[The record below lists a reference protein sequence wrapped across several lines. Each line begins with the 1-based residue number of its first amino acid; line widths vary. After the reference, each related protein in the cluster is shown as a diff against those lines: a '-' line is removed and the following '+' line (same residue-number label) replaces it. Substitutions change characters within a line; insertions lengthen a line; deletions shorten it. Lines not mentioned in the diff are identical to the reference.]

1 MKATDTTRLALQ
13 ALRRYP
19 LRSAMLLLA
28 ISIGVAA
35 VVSLTAV
42 AEGAR
47 RYVTGEFASLGTNL
61 LIALPGR
68 SETAGAGLQGMLIG
82 ETARDLTLEDVI
94 ALTRSANIARVA
106 PIVIGGGTASWRSR
120 ERDITVLGT
129 TASLLEI
136 QHWGLERGR
145 FLPETDMDV
154 LSPVCVLGGVVAE
167 ELFRGREP
175 IGEWIRIGDA
185 RCRIVG
191 VLTQAGMTGAFNSD
205 EVIVLP
211 IANVQQMFNAPGVFR
226 IFIEAASGERIPDAR
241 HDVIETIKARHQGE
255 EDVTVITQDA
265 IITTFNDIFGVVTAA
280 LAAIA
285 GISLVVAGV
294 LIMNVMLVA
303 VSQRTSEIGLLKA
316 IGAKNRQILG
326 LFLTEAA
333 CLSLLGGVLGFLV
346 GTFAAFVARTL
357 YPIIDFHT
365 PAWASAAALGVAVA
379 SGLVF
384 GILPARRAARLD
396 PVLALQKR

>member
-1 MKATDTTRLALQ
+1 
-13 ALRRYP
+13 
-19 LRSAMLLLA
+19 
-28 ISIGVAA
+28 
-35 VVSLTAV
+35 
-42 AEGAR
+42 
-47 RYVTGEFASLGTNL
+47 

-82 ETARDLTLEDVI
+82 ETARDLTLADVI
-94 ALTRSANIARVA
+94 ALTRSTSISKVA
-106 PIVIGGGTASWRSR
+106 PIVIGGGAASWRSR

-129 TASLLEI
+129 TASLLDVQRWTI
-136 QHWGLERGR
+136 ERGR
-145 FLPETDMDV
+145 FLPEMDMDV

-167 ELFRGREP
+167 ELFRGRDP
-175 IGEWIRIGDA
+175 LGEWIRIGDA
-185 RCRIVG
+185 RCRIIG
-191 VLTQAGMTGAFNSD
+191 VLSQTGVTGAFNTD
-205 EVIVLP
+205 EVVVLP

-226 IFIEAASGERIPDAR
+226 IFVEAVSSERIREAR
-241 HDVIETIKARHQGE
+241 QDIIDTIKARHQGE
-255 EDVTVITQDA
+255 EDVTVVTQDA
-265 IITTFNDIFGVVTAA
+265 IIATFNDIFGVITAA

-303 VSQRTSEIGLLKA
+303 VSQRTAEVGLLKA
-316 IGAKNRQILG
+316 IGAKNRQIMG

-333 CLSLLGGVLGFLV
+333 CLSLLGGVVGYLV
-346 GTFAAFVARTL
+346 GTFVTFVARTL
-357 YPIIDFHT
+357 YPIIDFHA
-365 PAWASAAALGVAVA
+365 PGWASGAALGVAVV

>member
-1 MKATDTTRLALQ
+1 MKLTDTMRLSLQ

-19 LRSAMLLLA
+19 LRTSMLLLA

-35 VVSLTAV
+35 VVMLTAV
-42 AEGAR
+42 AEGGR

-82 ETARDLTLEDVI
+82 ETARDLTLEDVM

-106 PIVIGGGTASWRSR
+106 PIVIGGGTASWRAR

-129 TASLLEI
+129 TASLLDV
-136 QHWGLERGR
+136 QHWTIGRGR
-145 FLPETDMDV
+145 FLPQTDMDV
-154 LSPVCVLGGVVAE
+154 LSPVCVLGGVVAA
-167 ELFRGREP
+167 ELFSSRDP
-175 IGEWIRIGDA
+175 LGEWIRIGDA
-185 RCRIVG
+185 RCRIIG
-191 VLTQAGMTGAFNSD
+191 ILSQAGVTGAFNTD
-205 EVIVLP
+205 EVVVLP

-226 IFIEAASGERIPDAR
+226 IFIEAVSGERIPEAR
-241 HDVIETIKARHQGE
+241 QDILDTIKARHQGE

-265 IITTFNDIFGVVTAA
+265 IISTFNDIFGVVTAA

-333 CLSLLGGVLGFLV
+333 CLSLLGGILGFLV

-357 YPIIDFHT
+357 YPIIDFQA

-396 PVLALQKR
+396 PVLALQGR

>member
-1 MKATDTTRLALQ
+1 MRPERQ
-13 ALRRYP
+13 NR
-19 LRSAMLLLA
+19 
-28 ISIGVAA
+28 G
-35 VVSLTAV
+35 
-42 AEGAR
+42 
-47 RYVTGEFASLGTNL
+47 
-61 LIALPGR
+61 
-68 SETAGAGLQGMLIG
+68 
-82 ETARDLTLEDVI
+82 
-94 ALTRSANIARVA
+94 
-106 PIVIGGGTASWRSR
+106 SR
-120 ERDITVLGT
+120 PYR
-129 TASLLEI
+129 
-136 QHWGLERGR
+136 QHQ
-145 FLPETDMDV
+145 
-154 LSPVCVLGGVVAE
+154 E
-167 ELFRGREP
+167 E
-175 IGEWIRIGDA
+175 
-185 RCRIVG
+185 
-191 VLTQAGMTGAFNSD
+191 
-205 EVIVLP
+205 
-211 IANVQQMFNAPGVFR
+211 
-226 IFIEAASGERIPDAR
+226 
-241 HDVIETIKARHQGE
+241 RHQGE

-265 IITTFNDIFGVVTAA
+265 IITTFNDLFGVVTAA

-379 SGLVF
+379 SGVVF

>member
-1 MKATDTTRLALQ
+1 MKVTDTTRLALQ

-19 LRSAMLLLA
+19 LRSSMLLLA
-28 ISIGVAA
+28 IAIGVAA
-35 VVSLTAV
+35 VVMLTAV

-61 LIALPGR
+61 LIVLPGR

-94 ALTRSANIARVA
+94 ALTRSTRIARVA
-106 PIVIGGGTASWRSR
+106 PIVIGGGTASWSSR

-129 TASLLEI
+129 TAAMLEV
-136 QHWGLERGR
+136 QHWSLQRGR
-145 FLPETDMDV
+145 FLPELDMDV
-154 LSPVCVLGGVVAE
+154 LAPVCVLGGVVAR
-167 ELFRGREP
+167 ELFGTRDP
-175 IGEWIRIGDA
+175 LGEWVRIGDA
-185 RCRIVG
+185 RCRVSGI
-191 VLTQAGMTGAFNSD
+191 LTEAGMTGAFNTD
-205 EVIVLP
+205 EVVVLP
-211 IANVQQMFNAPGVFR
+211 VANVQQMFNAPGVFR
-226 IFIEAASGERIPDAR
+226 ILVEAASRERIPQAR
-241 HDVIETIKARHQGE
+241 QDILDTIKARHQGE

-265 IITTFNDIFGVVTAA
+265 VITTFNSIFGVITAA

-303 VSQRTSEIGLLKA
+303 VSQRTGEIGLLKA
-316 IGAKNRQILG
+316 LGAKNRQILG

-333 CLSLLGGVLGFLV
+333 CLSVIGGIVGFAF
-346 GTFAAFVARTL
+346 GTFGTFVARTL
-357 YPIIDFHT
+357 YPIIDFRA
-365 PAWASAAALGVAVA
+365 PEWASLAALGVAVA

-396 PVLALQKR
+396 PVHALQKR